1 MKPNKYLFKSSIF
14 LIAVG
19 TVLLSQSEFKN
30 LQVLNKN
37 ISKDDLKATM
47 NNFADYLD
55 VKCSFCHILDEYHKD
70 DKEHKQVARKMIQLT
85 RMVRKDGKKYFSKDY
100 KTEEFTCFTCHNG
113 SAEIKP
119 YNPDDEDWP

>member
-1 MKPNKYLFKSSIF
+1 MKPNKYLFKLSIF
-14 LIAVG
+14 FIAIG
-19 TVLLSQSEFKN
+19 TVLLSQPEFKN